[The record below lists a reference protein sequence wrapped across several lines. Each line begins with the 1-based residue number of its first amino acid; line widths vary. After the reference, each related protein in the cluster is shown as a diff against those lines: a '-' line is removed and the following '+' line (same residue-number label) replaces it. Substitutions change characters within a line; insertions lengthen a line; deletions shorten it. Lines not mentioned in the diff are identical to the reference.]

1 MDAADLRVFQSVAST
16 GSMTKAAL
24 ELNTVQSN
32 ITARIRALED
42 EVGLALFERTNR
54 GVTLTAA
61 GQRLLPFAARAAR
74 LLDDAM
80 RAVTDEGTPSGAL
93 VVGSLETTAALRL
106 SPILAEFAAAYPAV
120 DLSLRTG
127 TSCELVDQVLDRSLE
142 GAFVCGPVNHP
153 DLLVE
158 QFFREELAILTA
170 PDIADF
176 DVLAVKSGLKII
188 VLRAGCSYRLQLEG
202 MLARRGIV
210 GTRLLEFGT
219 LEAIVSCV
227 NAGLGVTLLPTALL
241 GSVGENGRVRVH
253 PLPESEKWVDT
264 VFIRHR
270 EAYVSSSLRAFLDI
284 ARPAPA
290 SDVAAEQIPASSL
303 QVMAAI

>member
-1 MDAADLRVFQSVAST
+1 MDAADLRVFQSVANT
-16 GSMTKAAL
+16 GSMNKAAL

-32 ITARIRALED
+32 VTARIRALEA
-42 EVGLALFERTNR
+42 EVGLALFERTHR

-61 GQRLLPFAARAAR
+61 GRRLLPFAARAAR
-74 LLDDAM
+74 LLDDAK
-80 RAVTDEGTPSGAL
+80 RAVADQGAPSGAL

-106 SPILAEFAAAYPAV
+106 SPILAEFVAAYPTV

-158 QFFREELAILTA
+158 QFFREELVILTA
-170 PDIADF
+170 PGIADF
-176 DVLAVKSGLKII
+176 EVLAAKPDLKII

-210 GTRLLEFGT
+210 GIRLLEFGT
-219 LEAIVSCV
+219 LEAIISCV
-227 NAGLGVTLLPTALL
+227 SAGLGVTLLPTALL
-241 GSVGENGRVRVH
+241 GSVWEKGRVRVH
-253 PLPESEKWVDT
+253 PLPEGEKWVDT
-264 VFIRHR
+264 VFVQHR

-284 ARPAPA
+284 ARPAPTSA
-290 SDVAAEQIPASSL
+290 VAAE
-303 QVMAAI
+303 